1 MRCRNKFGKTIIRKI
16 PLNHS
21 PHHRLLYQT
30 NTTMVKKLF
39 TAAALL
45 SAVTIG
51 TASAQQ
57 YVSPTNPAKTG
68 YSPGVKVKLIGQS
81 GPVKTYILI
90 FAKGDEV
97 LSGLTEFAQKYKVTS
112 ASFTAIGDAT
122 DAKVGWYEKSRK
134 MFKVNPISEPAEI
147 TSLIGDIAMYNGK
160 PVVHAHINL
169 ATSDGLVHGGHLL
182 EAHIFPTLEVVVT
195 VQPTTMY
202 KKLYP
207 EAGASVI
214 DTER

>member
-1 MRCRNKFGKTIIRKI
+1 
-16 PLNHS
+16 
-21 PHHRLLYQT
+21 
-30 NTTMVKKLF
+30 MVKKLF

-45 SAVTIG
+45 SALTLT
-51 TASAQQ
+51 TARAQE

-68 YSPGVKVKLIGQS
+68 NSPGVKVKLLSQAQDI
-81 GPVKTYILI
+81 KTYILV

-122 DAKVGWYEKSRK
+122 DARVGWYEQSRK
-134 MFKVNPISEPAEI
+134 MFKVTPITEPAEI

-160 PVVHAHINL
+160 PVVHAHVNL

-207 EAGASVI
+207 EAGAAVI
-214 DTER
+214 DAEK